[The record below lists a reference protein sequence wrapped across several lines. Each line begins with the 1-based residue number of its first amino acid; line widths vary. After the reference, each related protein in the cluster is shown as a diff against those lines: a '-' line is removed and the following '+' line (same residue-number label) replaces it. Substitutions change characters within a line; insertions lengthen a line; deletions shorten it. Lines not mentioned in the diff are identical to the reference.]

1 MDLQLDLLELSSY
14 GVVDTSLEEVFL
26 KVTEQAAR
34 SDGNRDQ
41 TNKNLKYHFA
51 NVLAIFG
58 YCFRLS

>member
-34 SDGNRDQ
+34 SDGNRLQ
-41 TNKNLKYHFA
+41 TKKIQNMIFA
-51 NVLAIFG
+51 KI
-58 YCFRLS
+58 